1 MGGFK
6 LAVAYILLSL
16 RGDPTDEFFFPKFG
30 KGRIIFLSMATGSNS
45 LNNHLAGAPI
55 LVAEREPVARSS
67 LSELFREGGHFV
79 LEAADSDTAIS
90 KINNEAGLKVIM
102 LDVEMPSWRT
112 VVSHA
117 RGFRPAAVILGMS
130 TQDSSRTA
138 LDAQRLGVHG
148 YLIKPLVFD
157 DVCET
162 ILRLI
167 TGRPLS

>member
-1 MGGFK
+1 
-6 LAVAYILLSL
+6 
-16 RGDPTDEFFFPKFG
+16 
-30 KGRIIFLSMATGSNS
+30 MATGSNS
-45 LNNHLAGAPI
+45 LKSHLAGAPI

-67 LSELFREGGHFV
+67 LSELFREAGHSV
-79 LEAADSDTAIS
+79 LEAADSDSAIS
-90 KINNEAGLKVIM
+90 KINSESRLKVIM

-112 VVSHA
+112 VVAHA
-117 RGFRPAAVILGMS
+117 HGALPAAVILGMS
-130 TQDSSRTA
+130 TQGSSRTA

-148 YLIKPLVFD
+148 YLIKPLAFD

>member
-1 MGGFK
+1 
-6 LAVAYILLSL
+6 
-16 RGDPTDEFFFPKFG
+16 
-30 KGRIIFLSMATGSNS
+30 MAIGSNS
-45 LNNHLAGAPI
+45 LKSHLAGAPI
-55 LVAEREPVARSS
+55 LVVEREPVARSS
-67 LSELFREGGHFV
+67 LSELFREAGHSV
-79 LEAADSDTAIS
+79 LEAADSDSAIS
-90 KINNEAGLKVIM
+90 KINSESRLKVMM

-112 VVSHA
+112 VVAHA
-117 RGFRPAAVILGMS
+117 RGTLPAAVILGMS

-157 DVCET
+157 DVCDA